1 MKSNKILL
9 LLLFAI
15 FLAYQ
20 FISCGFRT
28 INLPDIENNYK
39 WKLTFEDNF
48 DKYENSKWIN
58 NYDRGNRTIWSN
70 KELQWYKDENVKV
83 EDGVLKLIAKKESV
97 YGKDNESEKN
107 FEYTSGMICG
117 SKSFEQAY
125 GKWEMRVRFPFR
137 KGFWPA
143 FWLVPKQT
151 PSLPEI
157 DIFEYFGIEKNKI
170 WSNHHWGLDYPN
182 WGGDYKGKEEP
193 FYYQEGKETTGEF
206 SDKWMVWS
214 FEWFPEK
221 LVWKLDGK
229 IVFESTK
236 GIPTAPL
243 YILAN
248 VAVKDFPENN
258 KKVDDSNLPYEM
270 EIDYIRVYQMVPNN

>member
-1 MKSNKILL
+1 MIPKKLILPIL
-9 LLLFAI
+9 ISAL
-15 FLAYQ
+15 
-20 FISCGFRT
+20 FISILVCFGF
-28 INLPDIENNYK
+28 NKNDISETEENYK

-48 DKYENSKWIN
+48 DSYDNSKWIN
-58 NYDRGNRTIWSN
+58 HFERGNRTIWSN

-83 EDGVLKLIAKKESV
+83 ENGILNLIAKKENI

-125 GKWEMRVRFPFR
+125 GKWEARVKFPFS

-157 DIFEYFGIEKNKI
+157 DIFEYFGIEENKI

-182 WGGDYKGKEEP
+182 WGGAYKDKTDP
-193 FYYQEGKETTGEF
+193 FYYQEGKETIGDF
-206 SDKWMVWS
+206 SDNWMIWS
-214 FEWFPEK
+214 FEWFPNK
-221 LVWKLDGK
+221 IVWKLDNNA
-229 IVFESTK
+229 VFESTK

-248 VAVKDFPENN
+248 VAVKDFP
-258 KKVDDSNLPYEM
+258 
-270 EIDYIRVYQMVPNN
+270 